1 MKSAIKFAFIHL
13 FFLFQFIPSQAQ
25 NVVINEIL
33 ASNSQGLVTVFGEHS
48 DWIELYNPGCSNA
61 NLTGYFLTDEN
72 DSLTKWKFPA
82 NTFLNAGTYLLV
94 YADGQ
99 NTGLHTNFKLSKS
112 GEFIS
117 LVNPDSTIA
126 DSLTFGKQSDDIS
139 FGRILSQPEN
149 WGYFPIPTPGK
160 INSSSS
166 SSGLL
171 PDPVF
176 SIQGGFFTGTQQLT
190 LSIDADAD
198 IYYTL
203 DGTEPTPATNKY
215 TTPLSLTKT
224 TAVRAI
230 AIKAGFI
237 SGPVLTNTFFINET
251 TTLPVISLVTNPAN
265 LFDDK
270 IGIYVT
276 GTNGIA
282 GACDQTPRNL
292 NQDWERPVNVELYE
306 STGEQGLNQE
316 AGIKIFGGCSRTRYP
331 QKSFALFARNN
342 YGKGS
347 FDYPIFPD
355 RSFKKYESFLLRSSS
370 DDQVFTF
377 FRDALS
383 HSVLPEFMDAEIQ
396 AYRPALVFI
405 NGVYWGIHNLREKID
420 EHYFS
425 NHFGVNPDEVNILE
439 GQGWATVGSATS
451 YSAMVTYTDQK
462 NMALKANYDYI
473 KTQMDV
479 DQYIDYMT
487 GHIYLAERDWP
498 GNNIKFWKAN
508 SGEFAKLRW
517 INFDMDQC
525 FTLIWLN
532 EDMIAKTTQI
542 NGPGWP
548 NPDWSTKLFRN
559 LLKNPDFKNEFIQ
572 RYAWHTNVT
581 FNPERLIS
589 FIDRFSSRL
598 SPEIPRHIQK
608 WGGKI
613 DPDSK
618 EGWPKPTFNSIE
630 EWQSHVGNMRT
641 FATERAT
648 NSNAHIV
655 QKFGLSGA
663 SKLTVKSEKEG
674 SGAFQVVN
682 KSVPNGFTGTFFN
695 DIPLKISVVPFHGN
709 TFSHWGISAT
719 ETQKQDFISSGS
731 TWHYYD
737 KNGLP
742 NVAWMSSGFDE
753 SGWASGTSQFGN
765 GEGDES
771 TVISFGPNSQSKY
784 MTAYFRTKFTLEPD
798 ATLKTVSLDL
808 IADDGAVIYLN
819 GNEILRVN
827 MPTGPITFSTPALGF
842 SGVENEFVTFSI
854 PAEKFIEGTNVI
866 AAEIHQSGE
875 TSSDLSFDLKLSGY
889 LSGGKNETTV
899 YSPEL
904 TIVPG
909 GDQTLTAYF
918 SEDSTETELPVVLNE
933 INYQSATDFNT
944 EDWVEIHNSGLNAI
958 SLDGW
963 TFSDFTDSTGFI
975 FPEGLVLEPKG
986 FLILCKD
993 TLKFDR
999 LHPTISNRIGN
1010 FDFGLSSA
1018 GETLFLKDGSG
1029 NLVDEVFFGTTSPWP
1044 QIGSTGFTLELI
1056 NPLND
1061 NNLPSA
1067 WISSKAESGTPGF
1080 TNSQCFPVSVN
1091 DRENQLFSLFQNYP
1105 NPFNPSTTIS
1115 YSLPVQ
1121 GFTELSV
1128 YSVIGQ
1134 KIITLVEEKQEQGLH
1149 SVNWNAAGLASGVYL
1164 IRLKSGSL
1172 VKMNRMILLK

>member
-1 MKSAIKFAFIHL
+1 MKSAIKFAFIPFL
-13 FFLFQFIPSQAQ
+13 FLFQFIPSFAQ
-25 NVVINEIL
+25 NVVLNEVL
-33 ASNSQGLVTVFGEHS
+33 ASNSQGIVTVFGEHS
-48 DWIELYNPGCSNA
+48 DWIELYNAGTGSA
-61 NLTGYFLTDEN
+61 NLSGYFLTDEK
-72 DSLTKWKFPA
+72 DSLNKWRFPA
-82 NTFLNAGTYLLV
+82 NTFLNAGTFLLV

-112 GEFIS
+112 GEFIA
-117 LVNPDSTIA
+117 LVKPDSTIA

-149 WGYFPIPTPGK
+149 WGYFPVPTPGK
-160 INSSSS
+160 SNNSSS

-176 SIQGGFFTGTQQLT
+176 SIQGGFFNGPQQVS
-190 LSIDADAD
+190 LSLSADGD
-198 IYYTL
+198 IYYSL
-203 DGTEPTPATNKY
+203 DGTEPTPASNLY
-215 TTPLSLTKT
+215 SAPISITKT

-237 SGPVLTNTFFINET
+237 SSPVLTNTFFINET
-251 TTLPVISLVTNPAN
+251 TTLPIISLVTNPAN
-265 LFDDK
+265 LFDNK

-282 GACDQTPRNL
+282 GACDPTPRNL
-292 NQDWERPVNVELYE
+292 NQDWERPVNIELYE
-306 STGEQGLNQE
+306 PNGEQGLNQE

-331 QKSFALFARNN
+331 QKSFALYARNN

-355 RSFKKYESFLLRSSS
+355 LSFKKYESFLLRSSS

-383 HSVLPEFMDAEIQ
+383 HSVLPEFMDAEVQ

-425 NHFGVNPDEVNILE
+425 NHFGVNPDQVNILE

-451 YSAMVTYTDQK
+451 YSAMVTFTDQK

-508 SGEFAKLRW
+508 SGEFAKWRW

-581 FNPERLIS
+581 FNPERLVS
-589 FIDRFSSRL
+589 FIDRFEARL
-598 SPEIPRHIQK
+598 APEIPRHIQK

-613 DPDSK
+613 DPDSQ
-618 EGWPKPTFNSIE
+618 EGWQKPTFSSVA
-630 EWQSHVGNMRT
+630 EWQSNVNEMRT
-641 FATERAT
+641 YATERAA
-648 NSNAHIV
+648 NSNLHMV
-655 QKFGLSGA
+655 QKFGLSGV
-663 SKLTVKSEKEG
+663 SKITVKSEKDG
-674 SGAFQVVN
+674 SGAFKVVN
-682 KSVPNGFTGTFFN
+682 KSVSDGFTGTFFN
-695 DIPLKISVVPFHGN
+695 DIPLKISVIPFHGH

-719 ETQKQDFISSGS
+719 ETQKQDFIVSGS
-731 TWHYYD
+731 SWHYYD

-753 SGWASGTSQFGN
+753 STWSTGTSQFGY

-784 MTAYFRTKFTLEPD
+784 LTAYFRTKFTIDPGVTIK
-798 ATLKTVSLDL
+798 AVSLDL

-819 GNEILRVN
+819 GTEILRVN

-842 SGVENEFVTFSI
+842 SDVENTFVTFSI
-854 PAEKFIEGTNVI
+854 PADNFVAGQNVL
-866 AAEIHQSGE
+866 AVEIHQSGE
-875 TSSDLSFDLKLSGY
+875 TSSDLSFDLKLSGF
-889 LSGGKNETTV
+889 LSGGTNETTA
-899 YSPEL
+899 YTPEL
-904 TIVPG
+904 SIIPG
-909 GDQTLTAYF
+909 RDQVLTAYF
-918 SEDSTETELPVVLNE
+918 TKDSVVTHYPVVVNE
-933 INYQSATDFNT
+933 INYQSSPDFNT
-944 EDWVEIHNSGLNAI
+944 EDWVEIHNSGLQAI
-958 SLDGW
+958 SLEGW
-963 TFSDFTDSTGFI
+963 SVSDFTDSTGFI
-975 FPEGLVLEPKG
+975 FPGNQVLKPG
-986 FLILCKD
+986 DFLILCKD
-993 TLKFDR
+993 TIKFDR
-999 LHPTISNRIGN
+999 LHLNIKNRIGN

-1029 NLVDEVFFGTTSPWP
+1029 NGVDEVYFGTTSPWP
-1044 QIGSTGFTLELI
+1044 QIGNTGFTLELI
-1056 NPLND
+1056 NPTKD
-1061 NNLPSA
+1061 NNLLSS
-1067 WISSKAESGTPGF
+1067 WISSKTLHGTPGY
-1080 TNSQCFPVSVN
+1080 TNSQWIPVSVEN
-1091 DRENQLFSLFQNYP
+1091 RENLTFALFQNYP
-1105 NPFNPSTTIS
+1105 NPFNPETTIS
-1115 YSLPVQ
+1115 YSLSIP

-1128 YSVIGQ
+1128 FSVLGQ
-1134 KIITLVEEKQEQGLH
+1134 KLFTLVEEKQEAGVH
-1149 SVNWNAAGLASGVYL
+1149 SVTWNASGFASGVYL
-1164 IRLKSGSL
+1164 IRLKSGSS
-1172 VKMNRMILLK
+1172 VKTNRMILLK